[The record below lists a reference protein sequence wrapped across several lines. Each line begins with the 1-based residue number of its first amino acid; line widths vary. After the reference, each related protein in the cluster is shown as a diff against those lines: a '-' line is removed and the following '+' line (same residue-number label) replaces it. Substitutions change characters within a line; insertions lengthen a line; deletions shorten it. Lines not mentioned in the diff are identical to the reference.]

1 MKHVFNEIDAA
12 AVRVTSFVQLLVG
25 AAVLLVVVATTGA
38 RCRNHHR
45 ELLLVL
51 FLLGHFALGLWVGK
65 LFTRKEKKTPLA
77 HSLTAGSYLWYGI
90 TTGGLLHTGTIV
102 FSPFS
107 LKNKF

>member
-25 AAVLLVVVATTGA
+25 AAVLLMVVATTGA

-65 LFTRKEKKTPLA
+65 LFTRKEKKL
-77 HSLTAGSYLWYGI
+77 HSFTHCRTLFMVRNHNWRAAPHGHNRIFS
-90 TTGGLLHTGTIV
+90 V
-102 FSPFS
+102 F
-107 LKNKF
+107 LEE

>member
-25 AAVLLVVVATTGA
+25 AAVLLMMVATTGA
-38 RCRNHHR
+38 RCRNYHR

-65 LFTRKEKKTPLA
+65 LFTRQKTQ
-77 HSLTAGSYLWYGI
+77 LTHCRILFMVRNHYWRAAPHGHNRNFS
-90 TTGGLLHTGTIV
+90 V
-102 FSPFS
+102 F
-107 LKNKF
+107 LEE